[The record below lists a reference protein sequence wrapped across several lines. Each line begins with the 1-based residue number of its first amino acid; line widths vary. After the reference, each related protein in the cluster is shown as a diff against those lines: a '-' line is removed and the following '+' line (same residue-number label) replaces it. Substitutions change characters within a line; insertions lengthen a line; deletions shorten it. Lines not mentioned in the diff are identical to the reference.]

1 MLNMMKMV
9 SHEPDKQNDQDYQ
22 EKRLASDAILRNAE
36 IMTMFKERLE
46 SMDNVNLNGDNETTL
61 IAAFYK
67 KVLENLDV
75 RTYEVVDGKPKKIEY
90 KFLNVIAEE
99 LQASDGA
106 KFKELMMSY
115 EVRKQKAKKA
125 QQLQL

>member
-1 MLNMMKMV
+1 MRITTDRQV
-9 SHEPDKQNDQDYQ
+9 PDGENELDFQ

-36 IMTMFKERLE
+36 IMTMIKERLE
-46 SMDNVNLNGDNETTL
+46 SMDNVNLNGDDETTL
-61 IAAFYK
+61 IASFYK

-75 RTYEVVDGKPKKIEY
+75 RTYEIIEGKPKKIEY
-90 KFLNVIAEE
+90 KFLDVIAEE
-99 LQASDGA
+99 LLESDGA

-115 EVRKQKAKKA
+115 EVRKQKARKA